1 VITNVKEQIMKLNTG
16 DAVGV
21 LKTLIQEDRTENRL
35 YRNRIQNVV
44 YTLALASFAISAF
57 LIGKVANM
65 GADQFQLITVL
76 IDLCIVAVILIF
88 FSRIKPDLVMLR
100 KAMKGRQDILNSLIE
115 GEIRE
120 IDPFQKFDEVKQ
132 DIKDSD
138 LYWETGLPI
147 AVVLIKMSVLAI
159 YASSFVITR

>member
-1 VITNVKEQIMKLNTG
+1 
-16 DAVGV
+16 
-21 LKTLIQEDRTENRL
+21 
-35 YRNRIQNVV
+35 
-44 YTLALASFAISAF
+44 
-57 LIGKVANM
+57 
-65 GADQFQLITVL
+65 L

-100 KAMKGRQDILNSLIE
+100 KAMKGRQDLLNSLIE

-159 YASSFVITR
+159 YASSFISTK